1 MNAVPASEM
10 LQEWELPR
18 LRSPQEG
25 TNSTAQL
32 EVWVGCKIN
41 TWRRMQKVN
50 GEEKTNYAVT
60 TYPLKEGL
68 WKGKNDAITELKIV
82 S

>member
-1 MNAVPASEM
+1 ME
-10 LQEWELPR
+10 
-18 LRSPQEG
+18 
-25 TNSTAQL
+25 
-32 EVWVGCKIN
+32 
-41 TWRRMQKVN
+41 KVN
-50 GEEKTNYAVT
+50 GEEKMNDAVI